1 MRPLARLL
9 ASKASD
15 LVNADFYNKDL
26 LGWLLALLQ
35 WSSWRAHCAEAV
47 HKKEQIVEALVE
59 GFWEQF
65 LPRAARE
72 EPSNGMSYVEQVQCL
87 VAEDD
92 SSSLRVS
99 SHGLALLI
107 YQEMRGVRQDE
118 AFRAS

>member
-1 MRPLARLL
+1 
-9 ASKASD
+9 
-15 LVNADFYNKDL
+15 
-26 LGWLLALLQ
+26 
-35 WSSWRAHCAEAV
+35 
-47 HKKEQIVEALVE
+47 VE

-72 EPSNGMSYVEQVQCL
+72 EPSNGMSFVEQVQYL
-87 VAEDD
+87 VAEDE
-92 SSSLRVS
+92 SSSLKVS